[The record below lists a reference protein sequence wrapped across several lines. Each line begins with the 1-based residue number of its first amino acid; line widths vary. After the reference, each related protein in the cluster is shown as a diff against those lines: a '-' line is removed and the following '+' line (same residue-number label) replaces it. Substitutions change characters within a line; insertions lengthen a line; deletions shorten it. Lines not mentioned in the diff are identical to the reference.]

1 MRPSGVFSATSSSQP
16 GLIGSGHMGAG
27 DTYDLPVAVTWYRRR
42 LTESSSSRATKNS
55 SSRSR
60 RNWGFTR
67 NWPTTPN
74 KRTKPRG
81 VHTEKDKEMII
92 RFNSDLHH
100 YIPNVLLKPQII
112 KNWNVP
118 KIHPF
123 QSIFLFFHILIHPIA
138 LHYNEY
144 TWSITGKHNTSINV
158 IQCYM
163 FWIHKPSSGITLQ
176 TIKKHKYTCSMH

>member
-1 MRPSGVFSATSSSQP
+1 MLRQNFFGGKRSNKENAGYLHKVLLTLSPPERYVTQLPKTFLLNWISRSLSQRPDWSAPFWSVMRPSGGFSVTSSSQP

-27 DTYDLPVAVTWYRRR
+27 DTYDLPVAVAWYRRR

-92 RFNSDLHH
+92 RFNL
-100 YIPNVLLKPQII
+100 
-112 KNWNVP
+112 
-118 KIHPF
+118 
-123 QSIFLFFHILIHPIA
+123 
-138 LHYNEY
+138 
-144 TWSITGKHNTSINV
+144 
-158 IQCYM
+158 
-163 FWIHKPSSGITLQ
+163 
-176 TIKKHKYTCSMH
+176 